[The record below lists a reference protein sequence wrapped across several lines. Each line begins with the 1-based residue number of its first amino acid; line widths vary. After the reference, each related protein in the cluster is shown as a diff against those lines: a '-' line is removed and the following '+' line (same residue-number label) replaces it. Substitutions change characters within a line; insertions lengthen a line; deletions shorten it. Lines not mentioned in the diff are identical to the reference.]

1 MPNTKNYRQRLYAE
15 KEELLRQIKA
25 LKMRFNQSQGD
36 SMQELSTYDN
46 HPADIGT
53 ETFER
58 SKDLGL
64 LDNNLLL
71 LARTEKALK
80 RIEDGS
86 YGICEH
92 CGQEIPPER
101 LQLVPATSLCV
112 SCQKELE
119 KQQGPSPRRP
129 IEEEVFSSSF
139 GHTLGGEKENAFD
152 GEDSWQAVAR
162 YNEQAD
168 VYYED
173 IGEDEDEIGLVEETD
188 AISNR
193 DYKRQL

>member
-1 MPNTKNYRQRLYAE
+1 M
-15 KEELLRQIKA
+15 
-25 LKMRFNQSQGD
+25 
-36 SMQELSTYDN
+36 
-46 HPADIGT
+46 
-53 ETFER
+53 
-58 SKDLGL
+58 
-64 LDNNLLL
+64 
-71 LARTEKALK
+71 
-80 RIEDGS
+80 
-86 YGICEH
+86 
-92 CGQEIPPER
+92 
-101 LQLVPATSLCV
+101 QLVPATSLCV

-119 KQQGPSPRRP
+119 KQQGPSPASNRGGS
-129 IEEEVFSSSF
+129 IFSSF
-139 GHTLGGEKENAFD
+139 GYTLGGEKENAFD